1 MPDAAK
7 GYNPPPVEAL
17 ESPKPSRPAPVPAP
31 LAPQDAPT
39 ALDKLLK
46 DPTALASIPIATVTE
61 LHRIHRVEIE
71 DRRMLEFGIA
81 FKRAQGRLAQV
92 NIPKL
97 SKGDRDSRFAKTE
110 QICKVLDPVLV
121 EEGFTWS
128 FSDQDSTLP
137 GHVKVV
143 MLLRH
148 GGHAEHHAYNSPAWD
163 GKGARGGA
171 VMTPLQA
178 SGAMRTYA
186 ERRLRMGVFGL
197 HLVDDDNDGADPPRT
212 EPISEDQAHDMR
224 VLIEGKWSADRQ
236 PVVIR
241 RLLAIL
247 QVSTIEEIPA
257 GRYVEGMSM
266 LERKM

>member
-1 MPDAAK
+1 MSDASK
-7 GYNPPPVEAL
+7 GYSPQPVAAL
-17 ESPKPSRPAPVPAP
+17 DRARRLLSR
-31 LAPQDAPT
+31 PT
-39 ALDKLLK
+39 ALG
-46 DPTALASIPIATVTE
+46 AASPIATVTRAAI
-61 LHRIHRVEIE
+61 LRIRPTARSRSRPADARV
-71 DRRMLEFGIA
+71 RRSRST
-81 FKRAQGRLAQV
+81 RAQGRLAQV

-247 QVSTIEEIPA
+247 QVSTIEEIPV